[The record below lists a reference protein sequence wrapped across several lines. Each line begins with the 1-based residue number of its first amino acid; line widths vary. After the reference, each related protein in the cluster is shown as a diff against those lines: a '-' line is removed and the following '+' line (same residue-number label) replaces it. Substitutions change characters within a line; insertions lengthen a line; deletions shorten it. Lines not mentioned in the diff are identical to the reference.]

1 MIKKINL
8 IATLVVCITA
18 AHSVSL
24 AGSKT
29 FRMPVNVTSTD
40 YQPNTIVVKFKPE
53 YRQAMFAASNQ
64 NKILNATASV
74 IGTYSLSKLFP
85 AHNTAP
91 ANERNAKGEKLI
103 DLSLIAQLKF
113 SSIANI
119 EKAINSLL
127 ATNMLEYAE
136 PKYIQRSFYTPNDP
150 SIGQQYFLTKIQ
162 AFSAWDIS
170 HGDTNV
176 VIGIVDSG
184 TDWNHPDL
192 QANLQLNYNDPI
204 NGTDDDADGY
214 VDNYRGWDM
223 SMNDNDPMVDLQNHG
238 SHVSGCAAAVTD
250 NATGVASPGFNCR
263 FLPVKAA
270 NATATTTID
279 AGYEGIVY
287 AADHGCDIINCSWG
301 GPGGGQLGQ
310 DAVTYATI
318 NKGALVVAS
327 AGNSGLDEV
336 NYPASYQYAF
346 NVASTNTQ
354 DNKSGFST
362 FNYSVDISAPGSN
375 IYSTVYNNSYTTMSG
390 TSMASPITAGC
401 AAMVKAMNPTFNGLQ
416 CGEQLRMT
424 ADNIYAQSGNTPY
437 LNKLG
442 GGRVNLYRALTE
454 TPISVRMDNL
464 VKVDGNDNSF
474 VVGDTL
480 QITGDIINYLAATT
494 NLTVTLSTTSTYV
507 TVLDGTTN
515 PGAMATL
522 ATTNNNTD
530 PFTVK
535 INPSAPVNAV
545 VNFKLLFTDG
555 AFSTSQYFSVVIN
568 VDYINITIN
577 DVLTTITSKGRIF
590 YNGTAQTEGLGF
602 NYLGDNLIYEGG
614 LLIGTPANVADN
626 TRDAATNDNDFVSQN
641 AVQQLIPSIKSDFD
655 VFGKFN
661 DNNASPQLNLLV
673 SHKAWAWD
681 ANPFRKFV
689 IVEYNIKNTGL
700 SSLSNLYA
708 GIFCDWDVQ
717 TYANNKSAT
726 DNTVNMGYTWCTDPS
741 GKYAGVKLLT
751 SNPFVNYSIDNITG
765 GGGGIDIS
773 TDFTSAEKYTTLS
786 TNRADAGGTGTGNDV
801 CSVTSTGPFSIS
813 SNDSIIVAF
822 AILAGDD
829 LADLQNSA
837 VQAQIK
843 YDEATTLLN
852 ANSKNDFVFF
862 APYPNPANNSSVL
875 KFNLQKPSVV
885 SITILNSIGQTVFN
899 SKEKFNSGIN
909 SKTLKTENLNA
920 GVYNCLMSIDGNSLS
935 QKLVIE

>member
-1 MIKKINL
+1 MIKKINSI
-8 IATLVVCITA
+8 IALVVCIVT
-18 AHSVSL
+18 AHSL
-24 AGSKT
+24 CFAGNKT
-29 FRMPVNVTSTD
+29 FRLPSNVTGKD
-40 YQPNTIVVKFKPE
+40 YQPNLIVVKFKPE

-64 NKILNATASV
+64 NKIFSTAAAS
-74 IGTYSLSKLFP
+74 ISTYSLKKLFP
-85 AHNTAP
+85 GHNTAVTDR
-91 ANERNAKGEKLI
+91 NEKGEKLV
-103 DLSLIAQLKF
+103 DLSLIAVLKF

-119 EKAINSLL
+119 EKAINNLL
-127 ATNMLEYAE
+127 ATGLFEYAE
-136 PKYIQRSFYTPNDP
+136 PKYIHHSFYTPNDP

-162 AFSAWDIS
+162 AYAAWDIS
-170 HGDTNV
+170 KGDTNV

-192 QANLQLNYNDPI
+192 QANLQLNYSDPI
-204 NGTDDDADGY
+204 NGADDDGDGY
-214 VDNYRGWDM
+214 IDNYRGWDV

-250 NATGVASPGFNCR
+250 NGTGVASPGFNCR

-310 DAVTYATI
+310 DAITYATI
-318 NKGALVVAS
+318 NMGALVVAS
-327 AGNSGLDEV
+327 AGNSGIDEA

-354 DNKSGFST
+354 DNKSSFST
-362 FNYSVDISAPGSN
+362 YNYTVDVSAPGSQ
-375 IYSTVYNNSYTTMSG
+375 IYSTVYNNSYTNMSG
-390 TSMASPITAGC
+390 TSMASPIAAGC

-424 ADNIYAQSGNTPY
+424 ADNIYTQSGNAAY
-437 LNKLG
+437 QNKLG
-442 GGRVNLYRALTE
+442 GGRVNLFRALTE
-454 TPISVRMDNL
+454 TPLSVRMDNL
-464 VKVDGNDNSF
+464 VEVDGNDNSF

-494 NLTVTLSTTSTYV
+494 NLTITLSTTSTFV
-507 TVLDGTTN
+507 TVIDGTTN

-522 ATTNNNTD
+522 ATSNNNAD

-555 AFSTSQYFSVVIN
+555 TFSASQYFSVVIN

-590 YNGTAQTEGLGF
+590 YNNTGQLEGLGF

-614 LLIGTPANVADN
+614 LMIGTNANVADN
-626 TRDAATNDNDFVSQN
+626 TRNATTSDNDFVSQN
-641 AVQQLIPSIKSDFD
+641 AVQQLLPSVKSDFD

-661 DNNASPQLNLLV
+661 DNNASPRLNLLV

-689 IVEYNIKNTGL
+689 IVQYNIKNTGT
-700 SSLSNLYA
+700 SSLSNLFA

-717 TYANNKSAT
+717 TYANNKAAT
-726 DNTVNMGYTWCTDPS
+726 DNALSMGYTWCTDPS

-751 SNPFVNYSIDNITG
+751 PTPFLNYSIDNLAG
-765 GGGGIDIS
+765 GGGGVDIA
-773 TDFTSAEKYTTLS
+773 TDYTTSEKYTTLS
-786 TNRADAGGTGTGNDV
+786 TNRALAGGTGTGNDV
-801 CSVTSTGPFSIS
+801 CSVTSTGPFAIA
-813 SNDSIIVAF
+813 SNDSVMVAF

-837 VQAQIK
+837 AQAQIK
-843 YDEATTLLN
+843 YDEAT
-852 ANSKNDFVFF
+852 AIKNTDALYDFMLF
-862 APYPNPANNSSVL
+862 APFPNPANKSSVL
-875 KFNLQKPSVV
+875 KFNLLKPSEV
-885 SITILNSIGQTVFN
+885 SFTLLNSMGQTVYSIN
-899 SKEKFNSGIN
+899 EKFNAGVN
-909 SKTLKTENLNA
+909 SKTFSTERLSA
-920 GVYNCLMSIDGNSLS
+920 GVYSCVVSVNGNTLT
-935 QKLVIE
+935 QKLVVE